1 MAHHAS
7 AKKAIRQTAKHNSAN
22 KSRSSE
28 IKTYIKKVEAAIEI
42 KDFNAAQAAFKIAQA
57 KIMRGA
63 QKNILKPN
71 TASRKVSRLAL
82 KVKALESVAA

>member
-7 AKKAIRQTAKHNSAN
+7 AKKALRQSEKLNAAN

-28 IKTYIKKVEAAIEI
+28 IKTYVKKVEAAI
-42 KDFNAAQAAFKIAQA
+42 AAKNYAVAQEAFKIAQA

-63 QKNILKPN
+63 QKNIMKPN
-71 TASRKVSRLAL
+71 TAARKVSRLAL
-82 KVKALESVAA
+82 KVKALEAA

>member
-7 AKKAIRQTAKHNSAN
+7 AKKAYRQTIKRAAAN

-28 IKTYIKKVEAAIEI
+28 IKTFIKKVEAAVGAG
-42 KDFNAAQAAFKIAQA
+42 DLNLAQDTFKKAQA

-63 QKNILKPN
+63 KKNLFKPN
-71 TASRKVSRLAL
+71 TAARKISRLA
-82 KVKALESVAA
+82 KKIKAIQAA